1 MIGNERLVVG
11 VLVVGVLVAG
21 VMATMGTGAAVAAP
35 PSQAPVAGQGHIS
48 PQPPGPASSQPQ
60 GRFILVIDPGHPSE
74 VSAGAKAN
82 GLREVD
88 INWEIGQAL
97 AAHLAGR
104 SDLLVLVNRQEK
116 MKMMTNRERAEF
128 ANRVGA
134 HLTLRL
140 HCDHAPGQSGFVI
153 YYPDT
158 QGTHAGKTGPSAAVI
173 AGSRQAALAVHRGM
187 ARRLAGLLPDGGIKT
202 DRSTTVGARHG
213 GALIGSIWSEVPTIT
228 VEMLYLNNP
237 RDAAFIRTA
246 AGRQA
251 MVEAL
256 AAGVLEAQNDLA
268 GRPAR

>member
-1 MIGNERLVVG
+1 MIGKEMLVVG
-11 VLVVGVLVAG
+11 VVVAG
-21 VMATMGTGAAVAAP
+21 VLATMGAVAAP
-35 PSQAPVAGQGHIS
+35 PSQAPVAGPGNIA
-48 PQPPGPASSQPQ
+48 PQPPDPASSQLQ

-74 VSAGAKAN
+74 VSDGAAAN

-88 INWEIGQAL
+88 INWDIGQAL
-97 AAHLAGR
+97 AAHLADR

-128 ANRVGA
+128 ANRAGA

-140 HCDHAPGQSGFVI
+140 HCDHAPGKSGFVI
-153 YYPDT
+153 YYPDA

-202 DRSTTVGARHG
+202 DRSTTVGAKHG

-237 RDAAFIRTA
+237 RDAAFIRSA

-256 AAGVLEAQNDLA
+256 AAGVLEAKKDSV
-268 GRPAR
+268 ARSGQ